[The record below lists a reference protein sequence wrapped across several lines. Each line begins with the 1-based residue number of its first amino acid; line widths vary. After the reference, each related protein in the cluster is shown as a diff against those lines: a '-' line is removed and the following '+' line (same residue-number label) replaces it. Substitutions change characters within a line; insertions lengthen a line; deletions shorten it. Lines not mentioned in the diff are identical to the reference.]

1 MKRWLF
7 MVFALFVAIGLAPDI
22 AEAKRIG
29 GGKPSGV
36 QRQATP
42 DKPATPAAQQG
53 SQAPASQ
60 ATAAPPKRMSP
71 WMGALAGLAAG
82 LGLAWLL
89 GDQLG
94 SVVMA
99 ILLALAAVAVIG
111 FLARRFL
118 KPAPRTAPQ
127 GLHYSGLGQETVAA
141 PPPSQATRG
150 GTLPEIRSQAAPRV
164 PAGFNSDA
172 FLREAKK
179 SFVALQAANDRGDLE
194 TIREF
199 VSDEMFEQLKRDLAE
214 RGTVPN
220 TTDVVT
226 LNAEL
231 LELVTEGG
239 THWASIRFSGLIR
252 EDGASAPQQ
261 FAEIWNLQKPERGD
275 AGWTL
280 AGIQQVN

>member
-1 MKRWLF
+1 MKQLFF
-7 MVFALFVAIGLAPDI
+7 MVFALFVAIGLAPDS

-29 GGKPSGV
+29 GGKPTGV
-36 QRQATP
+36 QRQAAP
-42 DKPATPAAQQG
+42 DKPATPAAQPGNQANP
-53 SQAPASQ
+53 SQA
-60 ATAAPPKRMSP
+60 AAVPPRRMSP

-118 KPAPRTAPQ
+118 KPREQAGPR
-127 GLHYSGLGQETVAA
+127 GLQYSGIGQETVAA
-141 PPPSQATRG
+141 PPPSQVTRG
-150 GTLPEIRSQAAPRV
+150 GTLPDIRQSVPRI
-164 PAGFNSDA
+164 PPGFNSDA

-194 TIREF
+194 SIREF
-199 VSDEMFEQLKRDLAE
+199 VTDEMFEQLKRDIVE
-214 RGTVPN
+214 RGAAAN
-220 TTDVVT
+220 NTDVVA
-226 LNAEL
+226 LNADL
-231 LELVTEGG
+231 LELVTENA

-252 EDGASAPQQ
+252 EDGAGAPQQ

-280 AGIQQVN
+280 AGIQQTG